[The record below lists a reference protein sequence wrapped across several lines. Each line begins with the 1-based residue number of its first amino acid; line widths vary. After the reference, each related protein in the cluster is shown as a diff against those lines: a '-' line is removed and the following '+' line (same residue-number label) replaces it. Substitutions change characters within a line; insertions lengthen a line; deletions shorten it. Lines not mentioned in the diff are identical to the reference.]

1 MAPAAPTQ
9 LASPPPITDRI
20 ALGALTHTFPP
31 DLVDRVI
38 EQTGR
43 AEQRRRLLPA
53 RVVVYF
59 VLALALYSQAAYEEV
74 MRCLVEGLGWAQQA
88 RRGRRSWPWW
98 HVPGAAALVEARTR
112 LGAEPLQLLFERTA
126 RPLATGATRG
136 AWYRDWRVM
145 VMDGTCLDVPD
156 SPANQGFGRS
166 KSGRGEGVGAFPQ
179 VRVVGLVEA
188 GTHAI
193 VDAVQGPYSV
203 AERTLARQLAHDGG
217 PLGPGVVLLADR
229 GFVGH
234 QLWQQVALTGADLV
248 WRVTCG
254 TKTAPTL
261 PVDQVLSDG
270 SWRSRL
276 GVVSDRSHARRGE
289 PITVRVIEYTL
300 SDPGRRTSV
309 DRYRLVTTILDPEL
323 APAAELAALYTERW
337 EVETALGE
345 LKTTQRG
352 RRQMLRSKS
361 PELVAQEVWAHLLVH
376 YALRQ
381 VMHTAALEADLDP
394 DRLSFIASLRVV
406 RRQVIAAPAFSP

>member
-9 LASPPPITDRI
+9 LPSPPPITDRI

-31 DLVDRVI
+31 ELVDQVI
-38 EQTGR
+38 QETGR

-88 RRGRRSWPWW
+88 RRGRRSWPYW
-98 HVPGAAALVEARTR
+98 HVPGASALAEARER
-112 LGAEPLQLLFERTA
+112 LGPEPLRLLFATAA
-126 RPLATGATRG
+126 RPLATRKTRG
-136 AWYRDWRVM
+136 AWYRHWRLLVL
-145 VMDGTCLDVPD
+145 DGTCLDVPD
-156 SPANQGFGRS
+156 SPANQGLGRS

-193 VDAVQGPYSV
+193 VDAAQGPYWSG
-203 AERTLARQLAHDGG
+203 EQTLARQLAHDRG
-217 PLGPGVVLLADR
+217 PLGPGVLLLADR
-229 GFVGH
+229 LFVGGE
-234 QLWQQVALTGADLV
+234 LWRAMATTGADLA
-248 WRVTCG
+248 WRVKCG
-254 TKTAPTL
+254 SMTAPKL
-261 PVDQVLSDG
+261 PVDQVLPDG
-270 SWRSRL
+270 SWLSRL
-276 GVVSDRSHARRGE
+276 YAASDRRKRH

-300 SDPGRRTSV
+300 TDPGRRTSV
-309 DRYRLVTTILDPEL
+309 DRYRLVTTILDAAL
-323 APAAELAALYTERW
+323 APAHELAALYTERW
-337 EVETALGE
+337 EIETALAE

-352 RRQMLRSKS
+352 PKQVLRSKS

-376 YALRQ
+376 YALRA

>member
-1 MAPAAPTQ
+1 MAPAAPT
-9 LASPPPITDRI
+9 LLPSPPPITDRI
-20 ALGALTHTFPP
+20 ALGALTSTFPP

-43 AEQRRRLLPA
+43 AEKRRRLLPA

-59 VLALALYSQAAYEEV
+59 VLALALYGHAAYEEV
-74 MRCLVEGLGWAQQA
+74 MRCLVEGLGWAVRA
-88 RRGRRSWPWW
+88 RRGRRTWPYW
-98 HVPGAAALVEARTR
+98 HVPGASALAEARER
-112 LGAEPLQLLFERTA
+112 LGAEPLRVLFEWAAQPMATRT
-126 RPLATGATRG
+126 TRG
-136 AWYRDWRVM
+136 AWYRHWRVM

-156 SPANQGFGRS
+156 SPANQGLGRS

-193 VDAVQGPYSV
+193 IDAAQGPYTSG
-203 AERTLARQLAHDGG
+203 EQTLARQLAHDRG
-217 PLGPGVVLLADR
+217 PLGPGVLLLADR
-229 GFVGH
+229 LFTGGE
-234 QLWQQVALTGADLV
+234 LWRQMAATGADLV
-248 WRVTCG
+248 WRVKCG
-254 TKTAPTL
+254 SKTAPKL
-261 PVDQVLSDG
+261 PVDQVLADG
-270 SWRSRL
+270 SWLSRL
-276 GVVSDRSHARRGE
+276 YAASDRRKRH

-300 SDPGRRTSV
+300 TDPGRRTST
-309 DRYRLVTTILDPEL
+309 DRYRLVTTILDPAM
-323 APAAELAALYTERW
+323 APAHELAALYTERW
-337 EVETALGE
+337 EIETALGE

-352 RRQMLRSKS
+352 PKQVLRSKS

-376 YALRQ
+376 YALRA

>member
-1 MAPAAPTQ
+1 MAPAASTQ
-9 LASPPPITDRI
+9 LPSPPPITDRI

-31 DLVDRVI
+31 ELVDQVVG
-38 EQTGR
+38 ETGR

-59 VLALALYSQAAYEEV
+59 VLALALYSHAAYEEV

-98 HVPGAAALVEARTR
+98 HVPGASALVEARTR
-112 LGAEPLQLLFERTA
+112 LGVEPLQLLFERTA
-126 RPLATGATRG
+126 RPLATRATRG
-136 AWYRDWRVM
+136 AWYRGWRVM

-156 SPANQGFGRS
+156 SPANQELGRA

-193 VDAVQGPYSV
+193 VDAVQGPYSSG
-203 AERTLARQLAHDGG
+203 EQTLARQLAHDGG
-217 PLGPGVVLLADR
+217 PLGPGVLLLADR
-229 GFVGH
+229 GFVGGE
-234 QLWQQVALTGADLV
+234 LWQQMAATGAQLL
-248 WRVTCG
+248 WRVRCG
-254 TKTAPTL
+254 QGAPTL
-261 PVDQVLSDG
+261 PVERVLADG
-270 SWRSRL
+270 SWLSRIYTR
-276 GVVSDRSHARRGE
+276 SDRHRRQH
-289 PITVRVIEYTL
+289 PIMVRVIEYAL

-323 APAAELAALYTERW
+323 APAGELAVLYTERW
-337 EVETALGE
+337 EIETALAE

-352 RRQMLRSKS
+352 PRQVLRSRS

-381 VMHTAALEADLDP
+381 VMHTAALDADLDP
-394 DRLSFIASLRVV
+394 DRLSFIRTLRVI
-406 RRQVIAAPAFSP
+406 RRQVIASPAFSP

>member
-1 MAPAAPTQ
+1 MAPAAATQ
-9 LASPPPITDRI
+9 LPSPPPITDRI

-31 DLVDRVI
+31 ELVDEVVQ
-38 EQTGR
+38 QTGR

-59 VLALALYSQAAYEEV
+59 VLALALYSHAAYEEV
-74 MRCLVEGLGWAQQA
+74 MRCLVEGLGWARQA

-98 HVPGAAALVEARTR
+98 HVPGAPALAEARVR
-112 LGAEPLQLLFERTA
+112 LGEEPLKLLFAQAA
-126 RPLATGATRG
+126 RPLATTATRG
-136 AWYRDWRVM
+136 AWYRNWRVM

-156 SPANQGFGRS
+156 SPANQVLGRS

-193 VDAVQGPYSV
+193 IDAVQGPYASG
-203 AERTLARQLAHDGG
+203 EQTLARGLIYDGS
-217 PLGPGVVLLADR
+217 PLGPGVLLLADR
-229 GFVGH
+229 LFVGGE
-234 QLWQQVALTGADLV
+234 LWRAMARTGADLV
-248 WRVTCG
+248 WRVKCG
-254 TKTAPTL
+254 SKTAPKL
-261 PVDQVLSDG
+261 PVDQVLADG
-270 SWRSRL
+270 SWLSRL
-276 GVVSDRSHARRGE
+276 YAASDRRRRH

-309 DRYRLVTTILDPEL
+309 DRYRLVTTVLDPAA
-323 APAAELAALYTERW
+323 APAHELAALYTERW

-352 RRQMLRSKS
+352 PRQVLRSKS

-376 YALRQ
+376 YALRA
-381 VMHTAALEADLDP
+381 VMHTAALEQDLDP
-394 DRLSFIASLRVV
+394 DRLSFIASLRVI